1 MSSRPPFRIFS
12 LGDSAVTIEFGSTI
26 SADIND
32 KVIALSEHF
41 ESNPFPGFVESVP
54 AFVSTTIYYDPVRVR
69 RAFASFTTA
78 FDAVAY
84 QISRTVDSLP
94 DKVEIAPRRITIPV
108 DFSSS
113 AALDLDELTEK
124 TGRTRDEFLN
134 IFLSREYRVYMLGF
148 LPGFTYM
155 GEVDERIAS
164 PRKQTPRTEVPK
176 GSVGIAGSQTG
187 IYSLASPGGWQII
200 GRTDVEMFTPYADS
214 PTLLRPGD
222 LIKFEPV

>member
-1 MSSRPPFRIFS
+1 MSSRLPFRIFP
-12 LGDSAVTIEFGSTI
+12 LGDSAVTIEFGDTI

-32 KVIALSEHF
+32 KAIALSEYF
-41 ESNPFPGFVESVP
+41 ESNPFPGFIESVP
-54 AFVSTTIYYDPVRVR
+54 AFASTTIYYDLVQVN
-69 RAFASFTTA
+69 RAFPSYATA
-78 FDAVAY
+78 FEAVAHKVSN
-84 QISRTVDSLP
+84 IVNELGE
-94 DKVEIAPRRITIPV
+94 KVEVEPRRIKIPV

-124 TGRTRDEFLN
+124 TGLGRDQFLD

-176 GSVGIAGSQTG
+176 GSVGIAGRQTG

-200 GRTDVEMFTPYADS
+200 GRTDVEMFTPQADS
-214 PTLLRPGD
+214 PTLLRAGD
-222 LIKFEPV
+222 LVKFEPI